1 MVTEFA
7 RQGFPSGN
15 FVGGNSPLKV
25 NEMNRPQEV
34 LCVYR
39 ELRSQLE
46 NEFPA
51 KELLK
56 SAAKLVQIV
65 HGEGP
70 ITGAKPINPRPTF
83 DERPV
88 DEVIADGGWKLLS
101 REWRGEK
108 YGDDTL
114 SVRARTQLNG
124 YGLEMAA

>member
-1 MVTEFA
+1 
-7 RQGFPSGN
+7 
-15 FVGGNSPLKV
+15 V

-39 ELRSQLE
+39 ELRSQLG

-70 ITGAKPINPRPTF
+70 ITGVKPKNTRPTF
-83 DERPV
+83 DELPV
-88 DEVIADGGWKLLS
+88 DKAMEDGGWKLLS
-101 REWRGEK
+101 NEPSWLREANDE
-108 YGDDTL
+108 DTY
-114 SVRARTQLNG
+114 SVRARREI
-124 YGLEMAA
+124 YGFRVEMAA